1 MIERY
6 STSEMKA
13 HWSEEKKLGL
23 WLEIEV
29 LAVEALVKLGEV
41 PQADFQ
47 KIKKGAQFQ
56 LKRVADI
63 EKSVDHDVIAFL
75 TNVSENIGPSGR
87 FMHFGMT
94 SSDVLDTSLAVLMG
108 GAIDILMEDFLQ
120 LIEVVKAQAVEHKH
134 TVMIGRSHG
143 VHAEPTTFGLKMALF
158 LDELYR
164 NMDRLVAAKK
174 IISYG
179 KVSGAVGTY
188 ANIDPRVE
196 EYVCK
201 KLKLTPAPVSSQI
214 IQRDRHAQYMNALAL
229 VGCSLEKFALE
240 IRNLQRTEIQEVE
253 EPFGK
258 DQKGSS
264 AMPHKRNPITCERVC
279 GLARI
284 LRGYALATMEN
295 VALWHERDITHSS
308 VERVVIPDATT
319 LLHYMIRLMIR
330 TFRGLV
336 VYPENMKRNLEMTGG
351 VIFSQRLLLE
361 LIRKGLSR
369 EEAYRIVQRKAHQ
382 AWDKKQYFKDVLL
395 EDKDFLKIMSTKEIE
410 TCFNLKYHLKN
421 VDNTF
426 KRMGL

>member
-6 STSEMKA
+6 STAEMTE
-13 HWSEEKKLGL
+13 HWSEEKKLSL
-23 WLEIEV
+23 WLKIEL

-47 KIKKGAQFQ
+47 RIKKGAHFQ
-56 LKRVADI
+56 LKRVSEI

-87 FMHFGMT
+87 YMHFGMT
-94 SSDVLDTSLAVLMG
+94 SSDILDTSLGVLMME
-108 GAIDILMEDFLQ
+108 AIDILMKDFLE
-120 LIEVVKAQAVEHKH
+120 LIEAVKDRAIEHRH

-164 NMDRLVAAKK
+164 NMDRLIAAKK
-174 IISYG
+174 IVSYG

-188 ANIDPRVE
+188 ANIDPKVE

-214 IQRDRHAQYMNALAL
+214 IQRDRHAQYVTALTL

-258 DQKGSS
+258 EQKGSS

-284 LRGYALATMEN
+284 LRGYALASMEN

-319 LLHYMIRLMIR
+319 LLHYMIRLMTR
-330 TFRGLV
+330 TFKGLV
-336 VYPENMKRNLEMTGG
+336 VYPQNMKRNMELTGG

-369 EEAYRIVQRKAHQ
+369 EAAYRMVQARAHR
-382 AWDKKQYFKDVLL
+382 AWDEKRHFKEVLL
-395 EDKDFLKIMSTKEIE
+395 EDQEFLKVMNAEEIE
-410 TCFNLKYHLKN
+410 ACFNLKYHLKN
-421 VDNTF
+421 IDNTF
-426 KRMGL
+426 KRMGF

>member
-120 LIEVVKAQAVEHKH
+120 LIEVVKAQAIEHKH

-284 LRGYALATMEN
+284 LRGYALACMEN

-330 TFRGLV
+330 TFKGLV
-336 VYPENMKRNLEMTGG
+336 VYPENMKRNLELTGG

-382 AWDKKQYFKDVLL
+382 AWDEKRYFKDVLL
-395 EDKDFLKIMSTKEIE
+395 ADKDFLKIMSSKEIE

-421 VDNTF
+421 IDNTF